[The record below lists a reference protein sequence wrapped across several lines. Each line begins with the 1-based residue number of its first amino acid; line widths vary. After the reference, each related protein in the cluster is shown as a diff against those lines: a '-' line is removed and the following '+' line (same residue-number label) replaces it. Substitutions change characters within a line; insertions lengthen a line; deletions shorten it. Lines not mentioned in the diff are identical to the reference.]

1 VTPTHVT
8 SADGTRIAVETVG
21 EGPPL
26 VLTTGALQDRASVRL
41 LAQALADRATVHL
54 WDRRGRGDSGGVPD
68 PSRDPAGPDGD
79 ALVAAEVADLAAV
92 VAHAGGVPAHY
103 GHSAGAVLVLE
114 ALLRGVPGARVVA
127 HEPPWPLDGS
137 DDSTD
142 PVPRRDLAAATM
154 AALRAGRP
162 DDAAAAFL
170 DGFPAAAP
178 APVARLRATPFWAR
192 TVALAPALPHDV
204 ALVARDALPADRLA
218 GLAIPLLALDGG
230 ASPAWVGAAVEALAA
245 AVPGAERRTL
255 PGQGHLVTPAV
266 LAPVL
271 AEFLTG

>member
-1 VTPTHVT
+1 
-8 SADGTRIAVETVG
+8 
-21 EGPPL
+21 
-26 VLTTGALQDRASVRL
+26 ASVRL
-41 LAQALADRATVHL
+41 LAQTLADRATVHV
-54 WDRRGRGDSGGVPD
+54 WDRRGRGDSDGAPD
-68 PSRDPAGPDGD
+68 PWRDPLGPDGD

-92 VAHAGGVPAHY
+92 TAHAAHAGGAPVHY

-114 ALLRGVPGARVVA
+114 ALVRGVPATRVVA
-127 HEPPWPLDGS
+127 HEAPWPLDG
-137 DDSTD
+137 DD
-142 PVPRRDLAAATM
+142 PAPRRDLAAATM

-178 APVARLRATPFWAR
+178 APVARLRTTPFWAR

-218 GLAIPLLALDGG
+218 GLAVPLLALDGG
-230 ASPAWVGAAVEALAA
+230 ASPAWVRAAVDALAA
-245 AVPGAERRTL
+245 AVPGARRRTL

-271 AEFLTG
+271 AGFLTG

>member
-1 VTPTHVT
+1 VTPTHVA

-41 LAQALADRATVHL
+41 LAQTLADRATVHL

-68 PSRDPAGPDGD
+68 PGRDPVGPDGD

-92 VAHAGGVPAHY
+92 THFAGGTPGHY

-114 ALLRGVPGARVVA
+114 ALARGVPAARVVA
-127 HEPPWPLDGS
+127 HEAPWPLDG
-137 DDSTD
+137 DDSA
-142 PVPRRDLAAATM
+142 PRRALAAATM

-178 APVARLRATPFWAR
+178 APVARLRTTPFWAR

-218 GLAIPLLALDGG
+218 GLAVPLLALDGG
-230 ASPAWVGAAVEALAA
+230 ASPAWVGAAVDALAA
-245 AVPGAERRTL
+245 AVPGARRRTL